1 LPAPARHCF
10 SFDITIPKEF
20 SVAKFATQDRLYGDP
35 SDIAHEIVE
44 KIIFGHEKRELTKA
58 QYREKVEK
66 RKQNPFG
73 EVFKFVAE
81 EAKQS

>member
-20 SVAKFATQDRLYGDP
+20 SVAKFATQDRLYVDP
-35 SDIAHEIVE
+35 LDIAHEIVE
-44 KIIFGHEKRELTKA
+44 KIIFGHERRELTKA
-58 QYREKVEK
+58 QYREKVERK
-66 RKQNPFG
+66 KQNPFG
-73 EVFKFVAE
+73 EVLKFVAE

>member
-1 LPAPARHCF
+1 M
-10 SFDITIPKEF
+10 
-20 SVAKFATQDRLYGDP
+20 AKFATQDRLYSDP
-35 SDIAHEIVE
+35 SGIAREIID
-44 KIIFGHEKRELTKA
+44 KIILGHEKRELTKA

-81 EAKQS
+81 QEETKQ